1 MILNRLGLMRVL
13 AALFFVAGCACVA
26 AKAQAPVTS
35 KRESAADEGQVLK
48 ALLTEVR
55 ELRMTLQRVNVKA
68 YRMQIGL
75 ERLRQQ
81 QARVDQFSREL
92 AEVRMNL
99 AEATA
104 NRPRMAE
111 RLKEMEARLSQETD
125 PTGRA
130 NLDAECKDFKYNL
143 EQLTTSLEQQ
153 RSRESELSGILQEEQ
168 DRLAQ
173 INAQLDSLSSEFERE
188 QLAESP

>member
-1 MILNRLGLMRVL
+1 MILHNQGLIRVL
-13 AALFFVAGCACVA
+13 AAVVFVTVCGAGAVRAQTPA
-26 AKAQAPVTS
+26 APM
-35 KRESAADEGQVLK
+35 RGAATDDAQVLR

-92 AEVRMNL
+92 TEVRMNL

-111 RLKEMEARLSQETD
+111 RLKEMEARFNQETD
-125 PTGRA
+125 PAVRA
-130 NLDAECKDFKYNL
+130 NLEAECKDFKYNL
-143 EQLTTSLEQQ
+143 EQLVTSLEQQ
-153 RSRESELSGILQEEQ
+153 KARESELSRILQEEQ
-168 DRLAQ
+168 DRLDQ
-173 INAQLDSLSSEFERE
+173 ISAQLDSLSRELERG
-188 QLAESP
+188 QFAESP

>member
-1 MILNRLGLMRVL
+1 
-13 AALFFVAGCACVA
+13 
-26 AKAQAPVTS
+26 
-35 KRESAADEGQVLK
+35 
-48 ALLTEVR
+48 
-55 ELRMTLQRVNVKA
+55 MTLQRVNVKA

-111 RLKEMEARLSQETD
+111 RLKEMESRLSQETE
-125 PTGRA
+125 PTVRA
-130 NLDAECKDFKYNL
+130 NLDSEYKDFKYNL

-153 RSRESELSGILQEEQ
+153 KAREAELSRVLQEEQ
-168 DRLAQ
+168 GRLDQ
-173 INAQLDSLSSEFERE
+173 INAQLDSLSSELERE